1 MFYYIGFIFYVIG
14 IKLYNILLVAISPFN
29 KRAKIFIQYVPKS
42 EKIEI
47 VRLEFEEKYLNN
59 GATYIM

>member
-29 KRAKIFIQYVPKS
+29 KRAQIFIKGR
-42 EKIEI
+42 EKLFEI
-47 VRLEFEEKYLNN
+47 IALSSR
-59 GATYIM
+59 